1 LLGRE
6 IVSLVKPPNH
16 FISAIRDIVFFKGA
30 SMRMFLLRA
39 FLLVMLFSSEP
50 MLAVQQGQSEKHSRA
65 ASSILEP
72 VYGPL
77 AEQIVA
83 DFRLS
88 EKKGIGIDLG
98 SGPGDLIIE
107 LCRRTK
113 QMHWINAD
121 IDSRS
126 FPGFMNKAHEVG
138 FDDRVSAIYAD
149 AIALPFRDDYA
160 EIIVSRGSFQ
170 FWKNLQA
177 AFAEIYRVLKPGGA
191 AFIGRGFPENLPIE
205 LARRIR
211 AQQREGG
218 FVPDYD
224 VASIA
229 REMKAIMESLKV
241 ADYRIRIPTPSSSD
255 NINYGIRIEFHKPP
269 KK

>member
-1 LLGRE
+1 MRL
-6 IVSLVKPPNH
+6 
-16 FISAIRDIVFFKGA
+16 FILR
-30 SMRMFLLRA
+30 FLLA
-39 FLLVMLFSSEP
+39 MLFLGKP
-50 MLAVQQGQSEKHSRA
+50 MLAIQQEQSEKHSRV

-77 AEQIVA
+77 AEQVVA
-83 DFRLS
+83 DFRLA
-88 EKKGIGIDLG
+88 ERKGIGIDLG

-126 FPGFMNKAHEVG
+126 FPNFMNKVHEAG
-138 FDDRVSAIYAD
+138 FAGRVSAIYTD
-149 AIALPFRDDYA
+149 AIALPFHDDYA
-160 EIIVSRGSFQ
+160 EIIISRGSFQ
-170 FWKNLQA
+170 FWKNLQV
-177 AFAEIYRVLKPGGA
+177 AFAEIYRVLKPGGV

-224 VASIA
+224 VASTA
-229 REMKAIMESLKV
+229 REMKAIMESLKIE
-241 ADYRIRIPTPSSSD
+241 DYRIRIPTPSGKD
-255 NINYGIRIEFHKPP
+255 NINYGIWIELHK
-269 KK
+269 K

>member
-1 LLGRE
+1 MFRLQPFHLC
-6 IVSLVKPPNH
+6 H
-16 FISAIRDIVFFKGA
+16 RDIGFYKGA
-30 SMRMFLLRA
+30 SMRLLVLRFFLLA
-39 FLLVMLFSSEP
+39 LLFSGEP
-50 MLAVQQGQSEKHSRA
+50 MLAIQQEQSEKHSRV

-83 DFRLS
+83 DFRLTD
-88 EKKGIGIDLG
+88 KKGIGIDLG
-98 SGPGDLIIE
+98 SGPGNLIIE

-113 QMHWINAD
+113 QMHWVNAD

-126 FPGFMNKAHEVG
+126 FPDFMKKAHEAG

-149 AIALPFRDDYA
+149 AIALPFHDDYA

-170 FWKNLQA
+170 FWTNLQV
-177 AFAEIYRVLKPGGA
+177 AFADIYRVLKPGGA

-224 VASIA
+224 VASTA
-229 REMKAIMESLKV
+229 RELRSIMESLKI
-241 ADYRIRIPTPSSSD
+241 ADYRIRIPAPSSAD
-255 NINYGIRIEFHKPP
+255 NINYGIWIDFHKPP
-269 KK
+269 IK